1 MSNIVLLACV
11 YVHDVHACE
20 CWKKAS
26 DLLELGIRC
35 LWAMWVLVTVPVSSA
50 RAVSALNCSVIPLPL
65 SVIHLPLPI
74 IYILSN
80 YYLFRF
86 QISYLIF
93 SLSQKILKIKTI
105 VSPLFY
111 FLLLSISVVLCV
123 KPRVS
128 SMLAKSTLSP

>member
-1 MSNIVLLACV
+1 
-11 YVHDVHACE
+11 
-20 CWKKAS
+20 
-26 DLLELGIRC
+26 
-35 LWAMWVLVTVPVSSA
+35 MWVLVTVPVSSA